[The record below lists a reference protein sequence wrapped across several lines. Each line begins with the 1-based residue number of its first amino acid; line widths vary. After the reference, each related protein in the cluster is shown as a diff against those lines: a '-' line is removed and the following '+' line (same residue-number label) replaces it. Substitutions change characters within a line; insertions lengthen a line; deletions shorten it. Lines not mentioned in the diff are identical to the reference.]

1 VCDRKCGSRWTMPDQ
16 EDLQMPNHSGDYQEN
31 AIMDRIKTTAFKSV
45 EYMGLLTIFLTLLRK
60 YIYIII

>member
-1 VCDRKCGSRWTMPDQ
+1 MDDKLADQ

-45 EYMGLLTIFLTLLRK
+45 EYIGLLTDHIFDF
-60 YIYIII
+60 I